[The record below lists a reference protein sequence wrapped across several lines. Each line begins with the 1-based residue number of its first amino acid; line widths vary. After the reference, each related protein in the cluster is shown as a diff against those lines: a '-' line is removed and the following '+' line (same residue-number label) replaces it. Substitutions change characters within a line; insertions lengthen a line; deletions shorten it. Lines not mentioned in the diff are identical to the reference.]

1 MQKAINDSV
10 FPGGVVAVMRNGKL
24 VWEEA
29 YGYHDYTKTA
39 PTSIRSVYDLA
50 SISKIMATRLP
61 IWKLKGEGR
70 SHWVV
75 PTQNSFPNN
84 RRVRSQKITSAALH
98 RNTPS

>member
-1 MQKAINDSV
+1 MGWSMHYPGKSRRLDTPESAGMITDSLMKIDEIMQKAINDYV

-50 SISKIMATRLP
+50 SISNRMAP
-61 IWKLKGEGR
+61 PAR
-70 SHWVV
+70 SEE
-75 PTQNSFPNN
+75 
-84 RRVRSQKITSAALH
+84 RRV
-98 RNTPS
+98 